1 MAAEAAALVTNI
13 LYYLS
18 FLWLAVSL
26 ALYVTAIGL
35 KGEITEIGAWDHVDA
50 ANNLFIY
57 AQLNTLWGEEMKF

>member
-1 MAAEAAALVTNI
+1 MAAEALVKNI

-26 ALYVTAIGL
+26 ALYVAAIGL
-35 KGEITEIGAWDHVDA
+35 EGEITDSGAWNHVDA
-50 ANNLFIY
+50 ANNLFVY